1 MPTDPKQLAAE
12 VRRTVSG
19 PMWHGPAISELL
31 TGLTYVAANSR
42 PIPGAHTIWELVL
55 HVASW
60 ADIART
66 RLGPTIMRDPVRS
79 KDWPAVPTPS
89 AATWRQAIELVGSSY
104 EALAIQV
111 ASLAPEDLSRI
122 VPGRDYTVETM
133 MRGVI
138 EHGTYHGGQIAILK
152 KALTRR

>member
-1 MPTDPKQLAAE
+1 MPSDPKQLAAE

-19 PMWHGPAISELL
+19 QMWHGPALTELL
-31 TGLTYVAANSR
+31 AGLSYVAANSR
-42 PIPGAHTIWELVL
+42 PVTGAHTIWELAL

-66 RLGPTIMRDPVRS
+66 RLGPTIMRDPIRS
-79 KDWPAVPTPS
+79 RDWPPVPSPS
-89 AATWRQAIELVGSSY
+89 PATWRQAVELIESSY
-104 EALAIQV
+104 DALATQV
-111 ASLAPEDLSRI
+111 ASLSAEDLARI

-133 MRGVI
+133 VRGVI

-152 KALTRR
+152 KALPRR